1 MTTIT
6 LWLLITVGSSHSQAM
21 VIERFETFEDCEATR
36 AQLLNPSGFIGTP
49 TLSKC
54 IKAKVVK

>member
-6 LWLLITVGSSHSQAM
+6 LWLLITVGSTHSQAL
-21 VIERFETFEDCEATR
+21 VIERFETSEDCEAVRT
-36 AQLLNPSGFIGTP
+36 QLLLPVGFIGTP

>member
-6 LWLLITVGSSHSQAM
+6 LWLLITVGSTHSQAL
-21 VIERFETFEDCEATR
+21 VIERFETSEDCESVR
-36 AQLLNPSGFIGTP
+36 AQLLIPSGFFGTP

>member
-6 LWLLITVGSSHSQAM
+6 LWLLITVGSTHSQALI
-21 VIERFETFEDCEATR
+21 IERFETWEDCEATR
-36 AQLLNPSGFIGTP
+36 LQLPIPTGFIGTP

-54 IKAKVVK
+54 VKAKVVK